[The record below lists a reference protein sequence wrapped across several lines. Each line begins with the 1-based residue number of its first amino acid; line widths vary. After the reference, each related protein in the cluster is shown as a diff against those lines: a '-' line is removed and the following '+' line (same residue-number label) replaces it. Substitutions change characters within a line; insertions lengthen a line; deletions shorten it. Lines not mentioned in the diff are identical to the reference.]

1 LISYH
6 AILAVA
12 MLNGDDG
19 LAKTM
24 LDKSVRVDPKNF
36 IVRYKY
42 FATLQPAG
50 AAAWSRCSISN
61 GKHVQ
66 PDCRK
71 SNSSISRT

>member
-19 LAKTM
+19 LAKTT
-24 LDKSVRVDPKNF
+24 LDKSIRVDPKNF

-42 FATLQPAG
+42 FATLQTRWGGSLP
-50 AAAWSRCSISN
+50 
-61 GKHVQ
+61 KHRTTRQ
-66 PDCRK
+66 IRQK
-71 SNSSISRT
+71 NSQASVSL